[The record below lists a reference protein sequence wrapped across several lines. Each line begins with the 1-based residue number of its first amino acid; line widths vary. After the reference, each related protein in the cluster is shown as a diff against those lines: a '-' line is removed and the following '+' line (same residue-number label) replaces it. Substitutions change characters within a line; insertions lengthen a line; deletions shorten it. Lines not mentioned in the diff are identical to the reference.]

1 MDKSPGPLNQPFTE
15 SKMDQS
21 STEVDLVVGLNMS
34 FEVFKVGGTTI
45 TNEG

>member
-1 MDKSPGPLNQPFTE
+1 MGKSPGPWNHPFTE
-15 SKMDQS
+15 SKIDQS
-21 STEVDLVVGLNMS
+21 SPEVDLVVALNLS